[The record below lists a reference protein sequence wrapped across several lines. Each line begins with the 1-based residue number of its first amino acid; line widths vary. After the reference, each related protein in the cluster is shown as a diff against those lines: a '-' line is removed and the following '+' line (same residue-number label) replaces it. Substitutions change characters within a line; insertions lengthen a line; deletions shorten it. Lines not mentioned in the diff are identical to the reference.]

1 MRLLQKSESTEHFF
15 VFHLLADMVATD
27 HFGTRSIGAT
37 YLVEKGREGREGPW
51 VGKVPMKIPNLCQ
64 DVGNQ
69 YKHTRKG
76 GNTVLNRLMGEVGMD
91 KDIASL
97 KRMNG
102 KFQWLNQLMGE
113 KARELAEEIK
123 LDEVDLRG
131 LEEEVDDLEES
142 LFRKMEQS
150 SPVQRSRKLMYGHSV
165 DAAIMLLEEKKN
177 DRGSNVTRV
186 MSDLSIGRD
195 SD

>member
-1 MRLLQKSESTEHFF
+1 MLIYLQH
-15 VFHLLADMVATD
+15 A
-27 HFGTRSIGAT
+27 
-37 YLVEKGREGREGPW
+37 
-51 VGKVPMKIPNLCQ
+51 
-64 DVGNQ
+64 
-69 YKHTRKG
+69 RKG

-142 LFRKMEQS
+142 LFQKMEQGIKLIWFS
-150 SPVQRSRKLMYGHSV
+150 QIFGCSTSGSPVQRSRKLMYGLSV

-186 MSDLSIGRD
+186 MSDLSIGD
-195 SD
+195 

>member
-1 MRLLQKSESTEHFF
+1 MLIYLQH
-15 VFHLLADMVATD
+15 A
-27 HFGTRSIGAT
+27 
-37 YLVEKGREGREGPW
+37 
-51 VGKVPMKIPNLCQ
+51 
-64 DVGNQ
+64 
-69 YKHTRKG
+69 RKG

-150 SPVQRSRKLMYGHSV
+150 IKLILFFTNIWVFECSTSGSPVQRSRKLMYGLSV

-186 MSDLSIGRD
+186 MSDLSIGD
-195 SD
+195 

>member
-1 MRLLQKSESTEHFF
+1 MSVSASLPLMLIYLQH
-15 VFHLLADMVATD
+15 A
-27 HFGTRSIGAT
+27 
-37 YLVEKGREGREGPW
+37 
-51 VGKVPMKIPNLCQ
+51 
-64 DVGNQ
+64 
-69 YKHTRKG
+69 RKG

-150 SPVQRSRKLMYGHSV
+150 IKFIWLP
-165 DAAIMLLEEKKN
+165 
-177 DRGSNVTRV
+177 
-186 MSDLSIGRD
+186 
-195 SD
+195 

>member
-1 MRLLQKSESTEHFF
+1 MLIYLQH
-15 VFHLLADMVATD
+15 A
-27 HFGTRSIGAT
+27 
-37 YLVEKGREGREGPW
+37 
-51 VGKVPMKIPNLCQ
+51 
-64 DVGNQ
+64 
-69 YKHTRKG
+69 RKG

-150 SPVQRSRKLMYGHSV
+150 IKFIWLP
-165 DAAIMLLEEKKN
+165 
-177 DRGSNVTRV
+177 
-186 MSDLSIGRD
+186 
-195 SD
+195 

>member
-1 MRLLQKSESTEHFF
+1 MSVSASLPLMLIYLQH
-15 VFHLLADMVATD
+15 A
-27 HFGTRSIGAT
+27 
-37 YLVEKGREGREGPW
+37 
-51 VGKVPMKIPNLCQ
+51 
-64 DVGNQ
+64 
-69 YKHTRKG
+69 RKG

-150 SPVQRSRKLMYGHSV
+150 IKLIWFS
-165 DAAIMLLEEKKN
+165 
-177 DRGSNVTRV
+177 
-186 MSDLSIGRD
+186 
-195 SD
+195 